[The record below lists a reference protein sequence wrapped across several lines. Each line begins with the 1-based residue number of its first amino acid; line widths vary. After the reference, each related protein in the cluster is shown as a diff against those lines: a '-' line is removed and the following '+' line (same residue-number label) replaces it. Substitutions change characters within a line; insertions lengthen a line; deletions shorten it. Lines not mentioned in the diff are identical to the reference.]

1 MVEQMVEGTSLQ
13 QVRRGRTFRLEE
25 AERVVQEII
34 SEYGLGYTE
43 MTVERV
49 RGKVKF
55 VRFEAVLKIEEE

>member
-1 MVEQMVEGTSLQ
+1 MVEQMVEGATLQ
-13 QVRRGRTFRLEE
+13 QVRRGRTFRLDE

-49 RGKVKF
+49 GGKVRF
-55 VRFEAVLKIEEE
+55 VRFEAVLKVEEG